1 MTTTDKSKQLSTS
14 LELINDRLNFNGFAG
29 ENPPVPIDYIP
40 PLGDNLGYTSLELLL
55 LSFSSCVG
63 SAMLIFLRR
72 MKKTLAGFK
81 IHSTGIRHEMHPTG
95 FRNIVLDIHL
105 KSPDTTEE
113 ELRNILTLAEDTYCP
128 VWAMIRGNVEVE
140 VRLHIEAPVQV

>member
-1 MTTTDKSKQLSTS
+1 MTTTDKSKQLATCVK
-14 LELINDRLNFNGFAG
+14 LVNDRLHFSGFAG

-72 MKKTLAGFK
+72 MKKIITGFE
-81 IHSTGIRHEMHPTG
+81 IQTTGIRHETHPTG
-95 FRNIVLDIHL
+95 FKNIVLDIHL
-105 KSPDTTEE
+105 KSPDTSEE
-113 ELRNILTLAEDTYCP
+113 ELHNILTLAEDTYCP
-128 VWAMIRGNVEVE
+128 VWAMIRGNVDVE